1 MSLPGPR
8 ICGWECILA
17 DRFCPHGAKIA
28 NAKYCDLVCI
38 DPGGL
43 MRGGNVA
50 VLALHFCA
58 TSRAKDWEKWMGTIM
73 DAKYTSSPCRAHIS
87 EQPPT

>member
-58 TSRAKDWEKWMGTIM
+58 TSRAKDWDGYDNGCKIIHPVHVEL
-73 DAKYTSSPCRAHIS
+73 IS
-87 EQPPT
+87 RSNLLLE